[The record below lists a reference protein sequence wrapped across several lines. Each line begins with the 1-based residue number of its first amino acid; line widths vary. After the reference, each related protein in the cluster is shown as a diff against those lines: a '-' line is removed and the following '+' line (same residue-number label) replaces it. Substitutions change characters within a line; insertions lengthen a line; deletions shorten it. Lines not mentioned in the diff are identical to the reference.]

1 MEKRDKNL
9 QAKAERKVA
18 KRGRPIGRTAEQTR
32 AQIIQAA
39 EAEFNSRSYPDV
51 SMQQIAKRAGI
62 SGPAIYNHFPSKD
75 ELFLTAI
82 KQRIVT
88 YNKVIT
94 AAVSEGPT
102 WQDKLNNLLDAV
114 RPLQGS
120 ASGFQTISSAV
131 MNRLRDDP
139 AQFTELRKLREESTV
154 VFRGLV
160 KEAVAIGDLRAD
172 LDIAIAGDLL
182 MAMTVGAINTASFYH
197 PEEDDMTNIIHA
209 FKALLGTN
217 PK

>member
-1 MEKRDKNL
+1 MEKDNKIL

-18 KRGRPIGRTAEQTR
+18 KRGRPAGRTAEQTR
-32 AQIIQAA
+32 AKIIQAA
-39 EAEFNSRSYPDV
+39 ESEFNSRSYPDV

-75 ELFLTAI
+75 ELFLAAI
-82 KQRIVT
+82 KLRVLT
-88 YNKVIT
+88 YNQVIT
-94 AAVSEGPT
+94 AAVAEGAT

-120 ASGFQTISSAV
+120 ASGFQTISGAV

-139 AQFTELRKLREESTV
+139 VKFAELRKLREESTV

-160 KEAVAIGDLRAD
+160 KEAVTSGDLRAD

-197 PEEDDMTNIIHA
+197 PEESDMKNIIYA
-209 FKALLGTN
+209 FKVLLGTKSN
-217 PK
+217 